1 MKPTTSTENTSTTES
16 APDRSLDY
24 EKLANDL
31 QDKSQQLELIAQIQ
45 SRFIREPDARGAFD
59 ALLSAA
65 LCLTESAYGFIGE
78 ILFTEDK
85 RPYLRTYAITDI
97 AWNEET
103 KKAYAEQMA
112 AGGMEFHNMSTL
124 FGHCIV
130 TGEYV
135 LSNDP
140 ANDPRAGKGLPPGH
154 APLNSFLGVP
164 IKRAEQMIGMIG
176 LANRPGGYNDDVMRS
191 LEPMVAT
198 FATLI
203 DARRANELRNQY
215 EAEILS
221 LNGVLEKQVE
231 AMDANVE
238 GLALLDNGYFSYM
251 NPAHARMYG
260 YETEDLIG
268 ESWEKLYSEP
278 QLKHIRQCVFPI
290 LHSKGTWRGELNGR
304 RADGTGVAVLVS
316 LTQLPDEQ
324 LICSCSDISQRKH
337 LEADLEERT
346 EALRM
351 MNEDLKAALH
361 MKDQFTASMS
371 HELRTPLNAIL
382 GYAELLESGVGG
394 SLQSTQE
401 DYVRKL
407 TVSAEHLL
415 ALIND
420 ILDLSKINAK
430 SAGLDLAVI
439 EVNKLCHSAVDLVRS
454 EAQRNRIR
462 LEFVSLPEE
471 RIISADER
479 RLRQVIVNL
488 LDNAV
493 KFSPP
498 ESLIR
503 ITAEIEN
510 AEGEWLR
517 LEVKDSGI
525 GIEAK
530 DFERI
535 FKPFEQL
542 DQGLDRQFEGT
553 GLGLNLVR
561 QLVQMHNGR
570 IDVSSTLGMGST
582 FVVRIP
588 GVEESASRPTADN
601 VAERCSPTSARC
613 LGQRIMLVED
623 NHFNRDTIESFLR
636 AQGAELIC
644 AEDGLEA
651 VELARQEKLDL
662 ILMDIQ
668 MPRLD
673 GLGAIKQIR
682 QQEENKDIPIIALTA
697 LALTGDSERC
707 LNAGANDY
715 LAKPVKL
722 SKLVDAILR
731 NLKQASQS

>member
-1 MKPTTSTENTSTTES
+1 MKPTTSTENTCTTES

-24 EKLANDL
+24 EKLANEL
-31 QDKSQQLELIAQIQ
+31 QEKSQQLELIAQIQ
-45 SRFIREPDARGAFD
+45 SRFIREPDDRGAFD

-124 FGHCIV
+124 FGYCIV

-140 ANDPRAGKGLPPGH
+140 ANDPRAGKELPPGH

-164 IKRAEQMIGMIG
+164 IKRAQQMIGMIG

-221 LNGVLEKQVE
+221 LNGALEKQVE

-238 GLALLDNGYFSYM
+238 GLALLDKGCFTYM

-260 YETEDLIG
+260 YEAKDLIG

-278 QLKHIRQCVFPI
+278 QLTHIRQRVFPI
-290 LHSKGTWRGELNGR
+290 LQSKGTWRGELNGR

-324 LICSCSDISQRKH
+324 LICSCSDISQQKV

-430 SAGLDLAVI
+430 SAGLDLAEV
-439 EVNKLCHSAVDLVRS
+439 EVNKLCQSAVDLVRS

-498 ESLIR
+498 EGLIK

-517 LEVKDSGI
+517 LEVKDFGI

-535 FKPFEQL
+535 FEPFEQL

-722 SKLVDAILR
+722 SKLADAILR
-731 NLKQASQS
+731 NLEQASPS

>member
-430 SAGLDLAVI
+430 SAGLDLAEV

-601 VAERCSPTSARC
+601 VAERRSPISARC
-613 LGQRIMLVED
+613 RGQRIMLVED
-623 NHFNRDTIESFLR
+623 NHFNRDTIESYLR

-662 ILMDIQ
+662 IVMDIQ